1 MKEIKLYG
9 TGCGKTVATAALV
22 EEVAKELGVE
32 VRLVKIE
39 NLERIFQAGVMANP
53 GVVIAGQVMHQGSVP
68 DRSQVVAWLAS

>member
-9 TGCGKTVATAALV
+9 TGCGKTIATAALV

-39 NLERIFQAGVMANP
+39 NLERIFQAGVMSNP
-53 GVVIAGQVMHQGSVP
+53 GVVIGGQVMHQGSVP
-68 DRSQVVAWLAS
+68 ERSQVEAWLAS